1 MMKIDEEKSIDKIQH
16 LFMIQMSK
24 KLATEGH
31 FLDVIECIYEK
42 PVDVITFVVK
52 D

>member
-1 MMKIDEEKSIDKIQH
+1 MKIDEVKATDKMQH
-16 LFMIQMSK
+16 PFMIKMSNE
-24 KLATEGH
+24 LAIEGH

-42 PVDVITFVVK
+42 PAAIITFVTK